1 MGTPKG
7 IKMAKKPRQTQ
18 KHHRSY
24 DPEIIEK
31 IFKGEH
37 FILSKMG
44 IMCRK
49 TVSQGFLRCL
59 TKFLYE
65 NMDRAIEL
73 E

>member
-1 MGTPKG
+1 MSD
-7 IKMAKKPRQTQ
+7 KPTYIQR
-18 KHHRSY
+18 HHRSY

-37 FILSKMG
+37 FILTRMG
-44 IMCRK
+44 FITK
-49 TVSQGFLRCL
+49 KKVSWGFLRSL
-59 TKFLYE
+59 TYFVDQ